1 MLSNVM
7 ASCCKEGF
15 AINKNKKT
23 TALMQLLT
31 GQSLH
36 KDGKQ
41 RSGSFVQRLG
51 FSNSLK
57 KGQELFCLGIDFFL

>member
-15 AINKNKKT
+15 AINRNKKT

-41 RSGSFVQRLG
+41 RSGSFVHGWASPIL
-51 FSNSLK
+51 
-57 KGQELFCLGIDFFL
+57 